1 MKTLLL
7 IVALCLPAAAMA
19 QEQRLT
25 HQDVKRKYIVY
36 TPASYATQTQRQFPV
51 VVNYHGAGM
60 TMREQMLYTQMN
72 ATAEREHFIVVY
84 PQGIKQDWNVGFEQ
98 APSEGPDDIGFTEAM
113 LAKLKQDF
121 RIDPR
126 RVYATGLSRGGFFSL
141 RVAAELPH
149 LFAAVAAV
157 GATTPHWLAAQ
168 APKPGKVGVLHLHGT
183 ADDVVA
189 FDGKRDGYLSAEA
202 SYQYWLKHNGLADA
216 ALRGRRADA
225 DPADGTSVAFKEQS
239 RDGVSVAL
247 ASVANGGHTWP
258 GADAFNLGLPLGKTS
273 RDIDA
278 NRVIWDFFSKHN
290 NLTHNLTN
298 SH

>member
-1 MKTLLL
+1 MKILLL

-36 TPASYATQTQRQFPV
+36 TPASYAEQTQRQFPV
-51 VVNYHGAGM
+51 VINYHGGGM

-72 ATAEREHFIVVY
+72 RTAEREHFIVVY
-84 PQGIKQDWNVGFEQ
+84 PQGIKQDWNVGFEHT
-98 APSEGPDDIGFTEAM
+98 PSEGPDDIGFTEAM

-141 RVAAELPH
+141 RLAAELPH

-157 GATTPHWLAAQ
+157 GATTPHRLAAQ
-168 APKPGKVGVLHLHGT
+168 AARRGRVGVLHLHGT
-183 ADDVVA
+183 ADQIVA
-189 FDGKRDGYLSAEA
+189 FAGKDEGYLSANA
-202 SYQYWLKHNGLADA
+202 SYQYWLKNNGITDA
-216 ALRGRRADA
+216 AMTERSVDT
-225 DPADGTSVAFKEQS
+225 DQHDGTSVAFTEQS
-239 RDGVSVAL
+239 QAGVGVAL
-247 ASVANGGHTWP
+247 VTVRNGGHTWP
-258 GADAFNLGLPLGKTS
+258 GADAFNVGLPLGRTS

-278 NRVIWDFFSKHN
+278 NGVIWDFLSRHRQQP
-290 NLTHNLTN
+290 L
-298 SH
+298 